1 MEELIKTIMQSE
13 GLAEAVRKGYVVRV
27 WKSYKDGW
35 GEVVNVRMISDH
47 YATESFFRVKTNR
60 NFVQDRIMYLYE
72 SVVNYYNDGFE

>member
-47 YATESFFRVKTNR
+47 YATESFFGVKTNR